1 MSPPLAEE
9 MAQVAFGSATLL
21 RVAVNWWLPPAGTVV
36 VVGVMA
42 SPVPAPTVT
51 TAVLDV
57 MVSGVVPVP
66 VLPS

>member
-1 MSPPLAEE
+1 MEDIV
-9 MAQVAFGSATLL
+9 QVAFGSATLF

-36 VVGVMA
+36 VLGVMA

-57 MVSGVVPVP
+57 MVSGVVLVLVP
-66 VLPS
+66 S